1 MPTKASQ
8 GIEFSMDSGGRRK
21 QKKLDN
27 MGIQRKMLIF
37 IRELIGER
45 WIYMRVGG
53 YISQS
58 KQTDLE
64 VPQGQVLSII
74 LFLVTINGILGE
86 LRNEV
91 DGSLFADDL
100 AIYITTR
107 NQRMAARALQG
118 VTNKLDTWAVER
130 GLSFSPKKQ

>member
-1 MPTKASQ
+1 
-8 GIEFSMDSGGRRK
+8 
-21 QKKLDN
+21 

-107 NQRMAARALQG
+107 NQSVISRALEG
-118 VTNKLDTWAVER
+118 VINKLDVWAIE
-130 GLSFSPKKQ
+130 KKAVSMIFMKRDEYP